1 MTVRPDIDALLA
13 GTRLFKALDTQARA
27 AVAQEMKEARY
38 SAGQSI
44 FGRGEPGNELYMVL
58 EGRVRLSVLT
68 SEGRELSFTHA
79 VPGDVFGEIA
89 ALDGSPR
96 SADATALTDVR
107 MKSLSAA
114 ALQRLVSAHPALAKS
129 VINFLCVRLR
139 AVSDHLE
146 DIALFPVEA
155 RLARFLL
162 HELSMRGRG
171 QDGDV
176 PRIALG
182 MSQGELALLIGA
194 SRPKVNAA
202 LMALESA
209 GAITRVGN
217 EIACDKGLL
226 EELAQQP

>member
-107 MKSLSAA
+107 MKSLSSA
-114 ALQRLVSAHPALAKS
+114 ALQRLLSAHPALAKS
-129 VINFLCVRLR
+129 VIDFLCVRLR

-146 DIALFPVEA
+146 DIALFAVEA

-162 HELSMRGRG
+162 HELSMRPRG
-171 QDGDV
+171 PDGDAARV
-176 PRIALG
+176 VLG

-202 LMALESA
+202 LMTLESA

-217 EIACDKGLL
+217 EIACDRGLL